1 MKLFCSCTNKPVIR
15 CQQRKR
21 ATTRTQKQK
30 VNHMLT
36 LGAALGAALR
46 SDGRIRQGGL
56 GRASC
61 RRSGL
66 VLDDHHLSLGP
77 LRRPLGQ
84 SPEKES
90 PGWIRSDARQDQQV
104 EELQEQARE
113 SYSSS
118 SSSSELSAER
128 SKFGPPPARR
138 GGGVGSLGRLAGTA
152 APARD
157 DPAPVATAA
166 GGAPAATV
174 LAAVERVARRCGC

>member
-21 ATTRTQKQK
+21 ATTHTQKQK

-84 SPEKES
+84 SPEKKS
-90 PGWIRSDARQDQQV
+90 SGWIRSDARQDQQV

-118 SSSSELSAER
+118 SSSELSAER
-128 SKFGPPPARR
+128 SKSGSLPVRR
-138 GGGVGSLGRLAGTA
+138 GGGVGSLARLAGA
-152 APARD
+152 VAVARE
-157 DPAPVATAA
+157 DPAPVAAA
-166 GGAPAATV
+166 A
-174 LAAVERVARRCGC
+174 